1 MKATI
6 QQLIIEQIYHLLKT
20 STPHTRSTKMFAIL
34 LSHLVRWF
42 PQVTNSGT
50 DVYAE
55 GYEVNIENLPIS
67 VRAKKLLDG
76 ILATADLTVN
86 EKNRLFRENTHH
98 EHNVPV
104 AVMVKRLIGL
114 VETHMLSR
122 ESVADALHRDYCV
135 IIISKDE
142 QRALNCS
149 PNRQYHLDN
158 VLRDGAGLSRTGG
171 FYERIDAIDA
181 KLIFPQ
187 NFPMPVREGR
197 GKMDAAGMFIFQ
209 RK

>member
-6 QQLIIEQIYHLLKT
+6 QQLIIEQIYHLLET
-20 STPHTRSTKMFAIL
+20 STPDTRSTKMFAIL
-34 LSHLVRWF
+34 LSHLVRWY
-42 PQVTNSGT
+42 PQVTHSGT

-67 VRAKKLLDG
+67 ARASQLLDG

-86 EKNRLFRENTHH
+86 EKNRLFREHTHH

-104 AVMVKRLIGL
+104 AVVVRRLIGL
-114 VETHMLSR
+114 VETGMLSE

-142 QRALNCS
+142 QRALNGS
-149 PNRQYHLDN
+149 PNKQYQLDN
-158 VLRDGAGLSRTGG
+158 ELVPGAGLSKSGG
-171 FYERIDAIDA
+171 FYERLDAIGA
-181 KLIFPQ
+181 TLIYPE
-187 NFPMPVREGR
+187 NFRMPVR
-197 GKMDAAGMFIFQ
+197 
-209 RK
+209 